1 MTTARLSQTNRRTLW
16 GIAWGL
22 YFAFMGACFFFFAFY
37 ETPTELKTKIACDR
51 YVSTL
56 INSDDS
62 VEIIRANAMVDHL
75 RCAVR
80 RRLP

>member
-1 MTTARLSQTNRRTLW
+1 MTTARLSQTSRSALW
-16 GIAWGL
+16 AIAWGL
-22 YFAFMGACFFFFAFY
+22 YFAFMGACFWFVAFY
-37 ETPTELKTKIACDR
+37 ETSTELKTKIACDR

-56 INSDDS
+56 INSDDP
-62 VEIIRANAMVDHL
+62 VEITRANAMVDHL

>member
-1 MTTARLSQTNRRTLW
+1 MTTARLSQANRTTLW
-16 GIAWGL
+16 GIAWGF
-22 YFAFMGACFFFFAFY
+22 YFAFMVACWWFIVFY

-56 INSDDS
+56 INSDDP
-62 VEIIRANAMVDHL
+62 VEITRANAMVDHL